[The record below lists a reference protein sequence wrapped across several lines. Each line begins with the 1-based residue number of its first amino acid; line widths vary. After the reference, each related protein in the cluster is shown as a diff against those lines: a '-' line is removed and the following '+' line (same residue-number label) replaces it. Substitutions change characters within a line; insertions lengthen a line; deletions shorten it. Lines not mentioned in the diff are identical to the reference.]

1 MSFVPLDTIINR
13 NRDKQ
18 NKTPDKP
25 QVVTATSSLP
35 SFLVHGPFTSHGYR
49 FGHNFAS
56 AAKSLFTIHNDTMS
70 VWSHLVPIPVFAWL
84 GIECWETKFHTM
96 NTMQALGYWMFV
108 YAVVQ
113 CLALSTG
120 YHLFRCVSLETSDR
134 LLALDVLGF
143 QPTLI
148 RNFFLVFVT
157 CTLFELLR
165 MLLVFQTRKRAGILV
180 LVSFSFLAPLQLAFQ
195 CSPGVANAYCAG
207 ILAMAV
213 VGSVGVL
220 RNIDGPLLVL
230 IPVLM
235 VATAVV
241 PLTHY
246 HILHAHD
253 PLIFALDLKLAS
265 SIAAYALGL
274 LFKNLYLPERLFP
287 PGVCDLGLS
296 SHVVW
301 HLLVL
306 VGVQRHFAF
315 VDGLHTFTAS
325 LHC

>member
-134 LLALDVLGF
+134 LLALDVL
-143 QPTLI
+143 
-148 RNFFLVFVT
+148 
-157 CTLFELLR
+157 
-165 MLLVFQTRKRAGILV
+165 GILV